1 MSGFEFVSGINQ
13 VTPMAMV
20 AKADDAKTTEEHM
33 ADYLES
39 MRVLEEEME
48 PYKDQKR
55 DLKANYVENN
65 WLTKGEISLAVKA
78 YRLAKDDT
86 DMGQLIDMVATLK
99 TKGVGQGT
107 VNNAFLSGIWHIVQV
122 AAFPGTIKVD
132 RRRGNLITDRQY

>member
-1 MSGFEFVSGINQ
+1 MLYYYIQTNNGGIMSGFEFVSGIDQ

-48 PYKDQKR
+48 PYKEQKR
-55 DLKANYVENN
+55 DLKANYVENG

-86 DMGQLIDMVATLK
+86 DMGQLIDMVEALK
-99 TKGVGQGT
+99 TKGVGQ
-107 VNNAFLSGIWHIVQV
+107 
-122 AAFPGTIKVD
+122 
-132 RRRGNLITDRQY
+132 